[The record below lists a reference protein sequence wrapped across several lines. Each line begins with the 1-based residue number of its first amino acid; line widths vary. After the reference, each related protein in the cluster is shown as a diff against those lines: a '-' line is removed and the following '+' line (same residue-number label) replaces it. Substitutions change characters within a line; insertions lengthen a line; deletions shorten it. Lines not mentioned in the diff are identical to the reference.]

1 MKLLKLSAEWC
12 QPCKALAKTISE
24 SNLPITVEEVDIDE
38 RPDVAAK
45 HMVRGVPTLI
55 LLNDAGDVLKRH
67 TGAMNKAQLLEFIK
81 A

>member
-1 MKLLKLSAEWC
+1 MKLLKLGAEWC
-12 QPCKALAKTISE
+12 QPCNALSKTISE
-24 SNLPITVEEVDIDE
+24 SNLPIRVDEVDIDE
-38 RPDVAAK
+38 HPEIAAK

>member
-1 MKLLKLSAEWC
+1 MKLLKLGAEWC
-12 QPCKALAKTISE
+12 QPCKALSKTIAE
-24 SNLPITVEEVDIDE
+24 SNLSIQVDEVDIDE
-38 RPDVAAK
+38 HPEIAAK

>member
-1 MKLLKLSAEWC
+1 MRLLKLGAEWC
-12 QPCKALAKTISE
+12 QPCKALSKTISE
-24 SNLPITVEEVDIDE
+24 SNLPIQVDEVDIDE
-38 RPDVAAK
+38 HPEIAAK

-67 TGAMNKAQLLEFIK
+67 TGAMNKTQLLEFIK

>member
-12 QPCKALAKTISE
+12 QPCKALTKTISE
-24 SNLPITVEEVDIDE
+24 SHLPLVVEEVDIDE
-38 RPDVAAK
+38 HPDVAAK

-55 LLNDAGDVLKRH
+55 LLNDVGDVLKRH